1 MRRTK
6 IVCTIG
12 PASDDKETLTE
23 LIDAGMNVARL
34 NFSHGDHEEQKGKL
48 ERIREITNDN
58 EGDRKAAILLDTKG
72 PEIRTGK
79 LETDEKVYLEQGQ
92 EFIITTEDIAGNNEK
107 VSISYKGICE
117 DLETGD
123 TILIDDGLI
132 GLEVKEVQDPEIICE
147 VINGGK
153 LGSTKGVNLPGVP
166 VRLPAITDK
175 DVNDIKFGIENEVD
189 FIAASFIRKADDVL
203 AIREI
208 LEEHDADIN
217 IIAKIENQEGVEN
230 VDEILEVADGLM
242 VARGDL
248 GVEIPPEKVPAAQ
261 KMMIKKCNKAGKPVI
276 TATQM
281 LDSMIENPRPTRAEA
296 SDVANAIYDG
306 TDATMLSG
314 ETAMGDYP
322 VASVDTMNR
331 IARETEKALQ
341 YEQLI
346 DRPDLT
352 PAKTITN
359 SICHDTC
366 KTAYEL
372 DASAII
378 TSTRSGYTA
387 RMVSKYRPY
396 APIIAVTPNKK
407 VFNKLILSWGV
418 KPVLADITQN
428 TDEMIDKSVEATKEA
443 GYIENGDLAVITAG
457 APGVPST
464 TNLLKVEIVGEA
476 ALRGVGV
483 GNKAASGKVCVA
495 EDADDAVENIEDGD
509 ILVAP
514 ETTKEYA
521 PALEKAA
528 ALITEEPGVTSHAAT
543 KGMELDIPVIVG
555 VSGAVSDLS
564 TGDTVTVDSIRG
576 LIYKGE
582 AKVL

>member
-12 PASDDKETLTE
+12 PASDDKETLSE

-34 NFSHGDHEEQKGKL
+34 NFSHGNHAEQKEKL
-48 ERIREITNDN
+48 ENIRELTNN
-58 EGDRKAAILLDTKG
+58 NKGDSEVAILLDTKG

-79 LETDEKVYLEQGQ
+79 LKDGEDVTLEKGQ
-92 EFIITTEDIAGNNEK
+92 DFIVTTEEVAGTNEK
-107 VSISYKGICE
+107 VSISYEGICK
-117 DLETGD
+117 DLKAGD
-123 TILIDDGLI
+123 EILVDDGLI
-132 GLEVKEVQDPEIICE
+132 GLEVKEINDPEITCE

-175 DVNDIKFGIENEVD
+175 DVNDIKFGIENDVD

-230 VDEILEVADGLM
+230 IDEILEVVDGLM

-261 KMMIKKCNKAGKPVI
+261 KMMIEKCNKVGKPVI

-306 TDATMLSG
+306 TDAIMLSG

-322 VASVDTMNR
+322 LASVETMHR
-331 IARETEKALQ
+331 IAEETENDLDYGKLYNREALK
-341 YEQLI
+341 
-346 DRPDLT
+346 
-352 PAKTITN
+352 PAQTITD

-366 KTAYEL
+366 ETAYEL

-396 APIIAVTPNKK
+396 APVIAVTPKQK
-407 VFNKLILSWGV
+407 VYNKLILSWGV
-418 KPVLADITQN
+418 QPVLADITKN
-428 TDEMIDKSVEATKEA
+428 TDEMIDKSIDATKEA
-443 GYIENGDLAVITAG
+443 GYVEDGDLAVITAG
-457 APGVPST
+457 EPGVPSS
-464 TNLLKVEIVGEA
+464 TNLLKVDIVGKA

-483 GNKAASGKVCVA
+483 GNRAANGKVCVV
-495 EDADDAVENIEDGD
+495 EDAEEAREKVEEGD

-514 ETTKEYA
+514 ETNKEYV
-521 PALEKAA
+521 PALGKAA

-543 KGMELDIPVIVG
+543 MGMELDIPVIVG
-555 VSGAVSDLS
+555 VSRAVSELK
-564 TGDTVTVDSIRG
+564 TGDNVTVDSIRG
-576 LIYKGE
+576 LIYKGK

>member
-12 PASDDKETLTE
+12 PASDDKETLSE

-34 NFSHGDHEEQKGKL
+34 NFSHGDHAEQKSKL
-48 ERIREITNDN
+48 ENIRELTNDN
-58 EGDRKAAILLDTKG
+58 EGDRRVAILLDTKG
-72 PEIRTGK
+72 PEIRTGE
-79 LETDEKVYLEQGQ
+79 LATDEKVYLEKGQ
-92 EFIITTEDIAGNNEK
+92 EFVVTTEDIKGDSEK
-107 VSISYKGICE
+107 VSISYKGICN
-117 DLETGD
+117 DLEAGD
-123 TILIDDGLI
+123 TILVDDGLI
-132 GLEVKEVQDPEIICE
+132 GLEVKEIQEPEIVCE

-217 IIAKIENQEGVEN
+217 IIAKIENQEGVQN

-322 VASVDTMNR
+322 VESVGTMDR
-331 IARETEKALQ
+331 IARETEKALK
-341 YEQLI
+341 YDQLI
-346 DRPDLT
+346 DRSDLT
-352 PAKTITN
+352 PAKTITD
-359 SICHDTC
+359 SICHGTC

-387 RMVSKYRPY
+387 RMVSKYRPF

-428 TDEMIDKSVEATKEA
+428 TDEMIDKSVEATKDA

-543 KGMELDIPVIVG
+543 TGMELDIPVIVG

>member
-12 PASDDKETLTE
+12 PASDDKKTLSE
-23 LIDAGMNVARL
+23 LIEAGMNVARL
-34 NFSHGDHEEQKGKL
+34 NFSHGNHEEQKEKL
-48 ERIREITNDN
+48 DNIRELTDN
-58 EGDRKAAILLDTKG
+58 NQGEDQVAILLDTKG

-79 LETDEKVYLEQGQ
+79 LADGDVLLEQGQ
-92 EFIITTEDIAGNNEK
+92 DLIVTTEDVMGTNEK
-107 VSISYKGICE
+107 ISVSYDGICG
-117 DLETGD
+117 DLEAGD
-123 TILIDDGLI
+123 QILIDDGLI
-132 GLEVKEVQDPEIICE
+132 ALEVKEINDPEMICE

-175 DVNDIKFGIENEVD
+175 DIKDIKFGIKNDVD

-203 AIREI
+203 TIREI

-217 IIAKIENQEGVEN
+217 IIAKIENQEGVQN
-230 VDEILEVADGLM
+230 IDEILEVVDGIM

-261 KMMIKKCNKAGKPVI
+261 KMMIEECNKVGKPVI

-306 TDATMLSG
+306 TDAIMLSG

-322 VASVDTMNR
+322 IESVETMHR
-331 IARETEKALQ
+331 IAEETEDDLNYGELYNRSALK
-341 YEQLI
+341 
-346 DRPDLT
+346 
-352 PAKTITN
+352 PARTITA

-366 KTAYEL
+366 ETAYEL
-372 DASAII
+372 EASAII

-396 APIIAVTPNKK
+396 SPIVAVTPNQKA
-407 VFNKLILSWGV
+407 FNKLILSWGV
-418 KPVLADITQN
+418 KPVLADITKN
-428 TDEMIDKSVEATKEA
+428 TDEMIEKSVEATKEA
-443 GYIENGDLAVITAG
+443 GYVENGDLAVITAG
-457 APGVPST
+457 EPGVPST

-483 GNKAASGKVCVA
+483 GNKAANGKVCVVESVEEA
-495 EDADDAVENIEDGD
+495 EEMGAECD
-509 ILVAP
+509 ILVVP
-514 ETTKEYA
+514 EITKEYE
-521 PALEKAA
+521 PALEKVA
-528 ALITEEPGVTSHAAT
+528 ALITEAPGVTSHAAT
-543 KGMELDIPVIVG
+543 IGMELEIPTIVG
-555 VSGAVSDLS
+555 VSGAVSELE
-564 TGDTVTVDSIRG
+564 TGDHVTVDSVRG

-582 AKVL
+582 ANIL

>member
-12 PASDDKETLTE
+12 PASDDKETLRE

-34 NFSHGDHEEQKGKL
+34 NFSHGNHAEQKEKL
-48 ERIREITNDN
+48 ENIRELTDN
-58 EGDRKAAILLDTKG
+58 NQGDSRVALLLDTKG
-72 PEIRTGK
+72 PEIRTGDLK
-79 LETDEKVYLEQGQ
+79 DDEDVVLEKGQ
-92 EFIITTEDIAGNNEK
+92 EFVITTDDILGTKEK
-107 VSISYKGICE
+107 VSISYKGICD
-117 DLETGD
+117 DLEAGD

-132 GLEVKEVQDPEIICE
+132 GLTAKEVTGSEIVCE
-147 VINGGK
+147 VVNGGE
-153 LGSTKGVNLPGVP
+153 LGSRKGVNLPGVP
-166 VRLPAITDK
+166 VRLPAITEK
-175 DVNDIKFGIENEVD
+175 DIADIKFGIENQVD

-208 LEEHDADIN
+208 LEEHNADIN
-217 IIAKIENQEGVEN
+217 IIAKIENQEGVQN

-261 KMMIKKCNKAGKPVI
+261 KMMIRKCNKVGKPVI

-281 LDSMIENPRPTRAEA
+281 LDSMIYNPRPTRAEA

-314 ETAMGDYP
+314 ETAKGDYP
-322 VASVDTMNR
+322 VESVDTMDR
-331 IARETEKALQ
+331 IARETEKSLE
-341 YEQLI
+341 YDKLI
-346 DRPDLT
+346 DRTELT

-359 SICHDTC
+359 SICHATC

-372 DASAII
+372 DATAII

-396 APIIAVTPNKK
+396 APIIAVTPNKR

-418 KPVLADITQN
+418 KPVLADITKN
-428 TDEMIDKSVEATKEA
+428 TDEMVEKSVDATKAA

-464 TNLLKVEIVGEA
+464 TNLLKVELVGKA

-495 EDADDAVENIEDGD
+495 ESAEDAKENIKDGD

-514 ETTKEYA
+514 TTNKNYL

-528 ALITEEPGVTSHAAT
+528 AIISEEPGVTSHAAT
-543 KGMELDIPVIVG
+543 KGLELDIPVIVG
-555 VSGAVSDLS
+555 VSGAVNDLE

>member
-34 NFSHGDHEEQKGKL
+34 NFSHGDHAEQKAKL
-48 ERIREITNDN
+48 ERIREITNNN

-79 LETDEKVYLEQGQ
+79 LETDEKVYLEKGQ
-92 EFIITTEDIAGNNEK
+92 EFIVTTEDIAGNSDK
-107 VSISYKGICE
+107 VSISYKGICD

-123 TILIDDGLI
+123 TILVDDGLI
-132 GLEVKEVQDPEIICE
+132 GLEVKEIQDPEITCE

-166 VRLPAITDK
+166 VRLPAITEK

-203 AIREI
+203 SIREI

-248 GVEIPPEKVPAAQ
+248 GVEIPPEEVPAAQ
-261 KMMIKKCNKAGKPVI
+261 KMMIKKCNRAGKPVI

-483 GNKAASGKVCVA
+483 GNKAASGKICVA
-495 EDADDAVENIEDGD
+495 ENADDAIENIEDGD

-514 ETTKEYA
+514 ETTKAYA
-521 PALEKAA
+521 PALEKAV

-555 VSGAVSDLS
+555 VSGAVRDLS

>member
-12 PASDDKETLTE
+12 PASDDKETLSE

-34 NFSHGDHEEQKGKL
+34 NFSHGDHAEQKDKL
-48 ERIREITNDN
+48 ETIRELTNN
-58 EGDRKAAILLDTKG
+58 NQGDSQVAILLDTKG
-72 PEIRTGK
+72 PEIRTGE
-79 LETDEKVYLEQGQ
+79 LENDEDVILDQGQ
-92 EFIITTEDIAGNNEK
+92 EFVITTEDIAGTSDK
-107 VSISYKGICE
+107 ISISYKGICD
-117 DLETGD
+117 DLEAGD
-123 TILIDDGLI
+123 QVLIDDGLI
-132 GLEVKEVQDPEIICE
+132 GLKVKDVTSNEVVCE
-147 VINGGK
+147 VVNGGK

-175 DVNDIKFGIENEVD
+175 DIADIKFGIENEVD

-208 LEEHDADIN
+208 LEEHNADIN
-217 IIAKIENQEGVEN
+217 IIAKIENQEGVQN

-261 KMMIKKCNKAGKPVI
+261 KMMIRKCNKAGKPVI

-281 LDSMIENPRPTRAEA
+281 LDSMIHNPRPTRAEA

-322 VASVDTMNR
+322 VQSVDTMNR
-331 IARETEKALQ
+331 IARETEKSLE
-341 YEQLI
+341 YDELI
-346 DRPDLT
+346 ERADLT

-396 APIIAVTPNKK
+396 APIIAVTPNQK

-418 KPVLADITQN
+418 KPVLADITKN
-428 TDEMIDKSVEATKEA
+428 TDEMIEKSVDATKEA
-443 GYIENGDLAVITAG
+443 GYIDNGDLAVITAG

-464 TNLLKVEIVGEA
+464 TNLLKVEIVGEV

-483 GNKAASGKVCVA
+483 GNKAASGKICVA
-495 EDADDAVENIEDGD
+495 EDAADANENIKDGD

-514 ETTKEYA
+514 ATDKDYL

-528 ALITEEPGVTSHAAT
+528 AIITEEPGVTSHAAT
-543 KGMELDIPVIVG
+543 KGLELDIPVIVG
-555 VSGAVSDLS
+555 VSEAVSSLE
-564 TGDTVTVDSIRG
+564 TNDTVTVDSIRG

>member
-12 PASDDKETLTE
+12 PASDDKETLGE

-34 NFSHGDHEEQKGKL
+34 NFSHGNHEEQKEKL
-48 ERIREITNDN
+48 DLIRELTNDN
-58 EGDRKAAILLDTKG
+58 EGDSQVALLLDTKG
-72 PEIRTGK
+72 PEIRTGDLK
-79 LETDEKVYLEQGQ
+79 GDEDVVLEKGQ
-92 EFIITTEDIAGNNEK
+92 EFVITTEDVEGTNEK
-107 VSISYKGICE
+107 VSISYKGICD
-117 DLETGD
+117 DLEEGNV
-123 TILIDDGLI
+123 ILVDDGLI
-132 GLEVKEVQDPEIICE
+132 GLSVKDVTDTEIICD
-147 VINGGK
+147 VINGGE
-153 LGSTKGVNLPGVP
+153 LGSRKGVNLPGVP
-166 VRLPAITDK
+166 VRLPAITEK
-175 DVNDIKFGIENEVD
+175 DIKDIKFGIENEVD

-208 LEEHDADIN
+208 LEEHNADIH
-217 IIAKIENQEGVEN
+217 IIAKIENQEGVQN

-261 KMMIKKCNKAGKPVI
+261 KMMIRKCNKVGKPVI

-281 LDSMIENPRPTRAEA
+281 LDSMIYNPRPTRAEA

-314 ETAMGDYP
+314 ETAKGDYP
-322 VASVDTMNR
+322 VESVGTMDR
-331 IARETEKALQ
+331 IARETEKSLE
-341 YEQLI
+341 YEKLI

-352 PAKTITN
+352 PAKTITD

-396 APIIAVTPNKK
+396 SPIVAVTPNKK
-407 VFNKLILSWGV
+407 AFNKLILSWGV
-418 KPVLADITQN
+418 KPVLADITKN
-428 TDEMIDKSVEATKEA
+428 TDEMIEKSVDATQEA
-443 GYIENGDLAVITAG
+443 GYINNGDLAVITSG

-483 GNKAASGKVCVA
+483 GNKAASGKVYVTESA
-495 EDADDAVENIEDGD
+495 EDAVENIDDGD

-514 ETTKEYA
+514 ATDKDYV

-528 ALITEEPGVTSHAAT
+528 AIITEEPGVTSHAAT
-543 KGMELDIPVIVG
+543 TGLELDVPVIVG
-555 VSGAVSDLS
+555 VSGAVADLE

>member
-495 EDADDAVENIEDGD
+495 ENADDAVENIEDGD

-514 ETTKEYA
+514 ETTKAYA

-555 VSGAVSDLS
+555 VSGAVSDLA

>member
-495 EDADDAVENIEDGD
+495 ENADDAIENIEDGD

-514 ETTKEYA
+514 ETTKAYA